1 MKNKTLIILFGIIAI
16 ALIAK
21 LGLYLYTKIGIKNE
35 EQKPQVVENIVT
47 IDSNYAFTFD
57 NADYE
62 FFTSSDQLVE
72 KFSTGKINRLDDK
85 YLIMR
90 DGKELM
96 SLTFLPKETEK
107 FLDQSYASYL
117 EESITI
123 NDLSGSVYKNNGQ
136 NIAYL
141 LRGEKY
147 DYLWIN
153 NDYNNFDDIV
163 KTFKKK

>member
-1 MKNKTLIILFGIIAI
+1 MKNKTLIILLGVVVV

-21 LGLYLYTKIGIKNE
+21 FGLYLYTKISVKNE
-35 EQKPQVVENIVT
+35 EQKPKILENIVA
-47 IDSNYAFTFD
+47 IDSNYTFTFD
-57 NADYE
+57 DADYE
-62 FFTSSDQLVE
+62 FFTSNDQLVE
-72 KFSTGKINRLDDK
+72 KSSTGKINGLDDK

-123 NDLSGSVYKNNGQ
+123 NDLSGSMYKNNGQ